1 MPANNK
7 NNVDQKKVDHSIKE
21 LKSLFHKEII
31 SYMHDSEQSKN
42 TQTESIAVAELDE
55 KREIL
60 FNSYCKEKALT
71 DEEIVLVWNGVK
83 DYFDQNAHDM
93 YRKSIAQHPRAI
105 NNKTPYNPD
114 NVTVKDFATYINNAQ
129 NNVKQQVQE
138 ILSNCAQQAVCP
150 DEQQFSEYI
159 DGAITRAVGNY
170 MPNNTNKDEVVYFKQ
185 KVADIKDEC
194 IQAYRTYAN
203 TVTVTKS
210 FPKSD
215 SQKDSEKK
223 KSTTKYKNGALTPS
237 IYASSNVSF
246 SGCDMVI
253 TAEMV
258 PDNAP
263 AVSVVMGEVQ
273 TISYSIYRKLSPIL
287 NIGNINAKDY
297 VGGPRTI
304 AGSIVFTVFNQHW
317 GTELINKFAKS
328 QGYPASHKILMDEVA
343 PINLTISM
351 ANEYGIAA
359 RLAIYSVRLFSEGQ
373 VMSINDIYTENTYQ
387 YVALNIDYLVNV
399 NLPDNT
405 TTSRTPEI
413 EKKKNQTVVTPKPV
427 QVPEQQNSN
436 NNIKDN
442 DNSEI
447 KHNDNEF
454 PVIQDNN
461 VETPID
467 NEGKAI
473 DCSKFNSQADCEK
486 YAQTVY
492 ARAIQRWKASHP
504 SATAQEQAE
513 EQDMEIEIYKKCIEN
528 IRAYYEKQADMERS
542 TTV

>member
-31 SYMHDSEQSKN
+31 SYMRDSEQSKN
-42 TQTESIAVAELDE
+42 TQTESMAVAELYE

-60 FNSYCKEKALT
+60 FNNYCKEKALT

-93 YRKSIAQHPRAI
+93 YRRSIAQHPRAI

-114 NVTVKDFATYINNAQ
+114 NVIVKDFATYINNAQ

-194 IQAYRTYAN
+194 IQAYHTYAN

-237 IYASSNVSF
+237 IYTSSNVSF

-436 NNIKDN
+436 NNSKDN

-513 EQDMEIEIYKKCIEN
+513 EQDREIEIYKKCIEN
-528 IRAYYEKQADMERS
+528 IRVYYKKQADMERS

>member
-7 NNVDQKKVDHSIKE
+7 NNVDQKKVDHSIEE
-21 LKSLFHKEII
+21 LKSLFNKEVI
-31 SYMHDSEQSKN
+31 SYMRDSERSKN
-42 TQTESIAVAELDE
+42 TQTESIAVAELDK

-71 DEEIVLVWNGVK
+71 DEESVLVWNGVK

-93 YRKSIAQHPRAI
+93 YRRSIAQHPRAI

-114 NVTVKDFATYINNAQ
+114 NVTVNDFATYISNAQ
-129 NNVKQQVQE
+129 SNVKQQVQD
-138 ILSNCAQQAVCP
+138 ILSKCAQQAVCP

-159 DGAITRAVGNY
+159 DGAITRAVDSY
-170 MPNNTNKDEVVYFKQ
+170 LPDNTNEDEDTYFKQ
-185 KVADIKDEC
+185 KVEEVKDEC
-194 IQAYRTYAN
+194 VQAYRTYAN

-215 SQKDSEKK
+215 TKK
-223 KSTTKYKNGALTPS
+223 ENNTKKAAAGNYKNGALTPS
-237 IYASSNVSF
+237 IYTSSNVSF

-328 QGYPASHKILMDEVA
+328 HGYPASHKILMDEVA

-405 TTSRTPEI
+405 TESRAPEI
-413 EKKKNQTVVTPKPV
+413 EKKKNQTIVTPKPT
-427 QVPEQQNSN
+427 QIPEDN
-436 NNIKDN
+436 NPLQKDE
-442 DNSEI
+442 DSPEI
-447 KHNDNEF
+447 KHDDNEF
-454 PVIQDNN
+454 PIIQDNN
-461 VETPID
+461 IETPID
-467 NEGKAI
+467 NEGKPI
-473 DCSKFNSQADCEK
+473 DCSKFKSQADCEK
-486 YAQTVY
+486 YAQVVY
-492 ARAIQRWKASHP
+492 ARAMQRWKASHP
-504 SATAQEQAE
+504 SATAQEQAD
-513 EQDMEIEIYKKCIEN
+513 EQDKAMEIYKKCINN